1 MPTSDRPEAEAAWRP
16 WSAAAERFEL
26 VRTLGAGGMGIV
38 QEARD
43 RTSGARVALKSLYE
57 RDGQALFR
65 FKREFRALTDVTHP
79 NLVRLYELVVAADG
93 SCFFTMELVDGA
105 VDLVRWLRGE
115 RTGLA
120 LAHTDALTQAPSS
133 RMRMGADGDYE
144 AAPPVETRA
153 ELDVDLVALRAA
165 FRQVAEGV
173 DALHRAGKLHRDL
186 KPSNVLVRPD
196 GHVAILDF
204 GLAADLRDV
213 PEPASATGLPEHAP
227 SDVKTSDS
235 SRRYDS
241 TDRTIS
247 GTALYMSPEQA
258 LARPLTPAS
267 DWYAVGV
274 MLFEA
279 LTGRLPIAGDA
290 LSVMVRKTIAPA
302 VRPSHFVVGIPAD
315 LDDLCLA
322 LLDPDADHRPSAA
335 TILSVLGGRA
345 AEPSASAPFVGR
357 DAPLETLAQAF
368 AESHARPVLVHVRG
382 VSGVGKSTLVARF
395 LAHHARDAWVCEG
408 RCFEQET
415 VPWKAL
421 DAVVDGLVAIVARA
435 TPDERA
441 AWMPEAAGALARMF
455 PAVARV
461 TDQSESGPPDEVRA
475 RAVQALSALVRNL
488 AKTKPVVVHVD
499 DLQWGDEGGVRLLG
513 ELLATHTPLLL
524 VVGSRAEYRGRSP
537 ALRAMDDI
545 ARAHTP
551 SVLVELARLDNDAAT
566 ALVGAIAP
574 ALDAVRVAWVVRE
587 AEGNAF
593 FLQEL
598 ARAAGRLGD
607 TGPVRLDALLRERV
621 CAIGTA
627 PRALLEA
634 CALAARPL
642 PLGIAAK
649 AVGLTTIDPDAL
661 VTLRHEHL
669 ARSTGPSLEDEL
681 ETFHD
686 RVREAVVAL
695 LPPERRRGLHAA
707 LARTLAALPTVSPEA
722 LAAHHEAAGEREEAR
737 VLYLRAAEVAARAL
751 AFERAELFLGR
762 AQQLAGSDAARAEV
776 RERRIHLL
784 TNLGRFADAYA
795 EGRAA
800 LAEVGIELPEAFS
813 PPVLLAGLAR
823 LAWLVRGRDAA
834 GLGALREAREQR
846 THIAVRLLAATMKA
860 AYQVRPELCVTLANA
875 SVALCLSDGNT
886 PDCAIGYMV
895 HGAIFQGGVLGR
907 HAQGNAYGELVLSLV
922 ERYQNSAQRAEVS
935 FVVGYFATAW
945 RQPAEAAEA
954 LFQRALAA
962 GLESGDDF
970 HVGCAAAGLGMS
982 RVMRGAPP
990 ALIIHE
996 GEAHLAILRA
1006 RRLDETV
1013 ATLESAIALTRL
1025 LHEDAPM
1032 PEVAADA
1039 VLAAYGSRH
1048 FAHFQLLA
1056 AAIAAWHTGDEE
1068 RARGQLE
1075 RAEAL
1080 LPDARG
1086 MLHSAEHVFWQA
1098 LSRRAGDPRLALDA
1112 LRLSRWA
1119 SGQRE
1124 NFGAKSALVSA
1135 LLPTAR
1141 REAGRFERVTE
1152 LAITTGRPHVA
1163 ALAREVER
1171 RRG

>member
-1 MPTSDRPEAEAAWRP
+1 
-16 WSAAAERFEL
+16 
-26 VRTLGAGGMGIV
+26 
-38 QEARD
+38 
-43 RTSGARVALKSLYE
+43 
-57 RDGQALFR
+57 
-65 FKREFRALTDVTHP
+65 
-79 NLVRLYELVVAADG
+79 
-93 SCFFTMELVDGA
+93 
-105 VDLVRWLRGE
+105 
-115 RTGLA
+115 
-120 LAHTDALTQAPSS
+120 
-133 RMRMGADGDYE
+133 
-144 AAPPVETRA
+144 
-153 ELDVDLVALRAA
+153 
-165 FRQVAEGV
+165 
-173 DALHRAGKLHRDL
+173 
-186 KPSNVLVRPD
+186 
-196 GHVAILDF
+196 
-204 GLAADLRDV
+204 
-213 PEPASATGLPEHAP
+213 
-227 SDVKTSDS
+227 
-235 SRRYDS
+235 
-241 TDRTIS
+241 
-247 GTALYMSPEQA
+247 
-258 LARPLTPAS
+258 
-267 DWYAVGV
+267 
-274 MLFEA
+274 
-279 LTGRLPIAGDA
+279 
-290 LSVMVRKTIAPA
+290 
-302 VRPSHFVVGIPAD
+302 
-315 LDDLCLA
+315 
-322 LLDPDADHRPSAA
+322 
-335 TILSVLGGRA
+335 
-345 AEPSASAPFVGR
+345 
-357 DAPLETLAQAF
+357 
-368 AESHARPVLVHVRG
+368 
-382 VSGVGKSTLVARF
+382 
-395 LAHHARDAWVCEG
+395 
-408 RCFEQET
+408 
-415 VPWKAL
+415 
-421 DAVVDGLVAIVARA
+421 
-435 TPDERA
+435 
-441 AWMPEAAGALARMF
+441 MF
-455 PAVARV
+455 PSVARV

-475 RAVQALSALVRNL
+475 RAVHALSELVRNL
-488 AKTKPVVVHVD
+488 GKTKPVVVYVD

-545 ARAHTP
+545 ARAHAP
-551 SVLVELARLDNDAAT
+551 SVLVELARLDEAAAT
-566 ALVGAIAP
+566 ALVGAVAP
-574 ALDAVRVAWVVRE
+574 ALDAARVAWVVRE

-621 CAIGTA
+621 GAIDAA

-661 VTLRHEHL
+661 VTLRHERL

-695 LPPERRRGLHAA
+695 LPPERRRALHAA
-707 LARTLAALPTVSPEA
+707 LARTLATLPSVEPEA

-762 AQQLAGSDAARAEV
+762 ALQLAEREAARAEV

-784 TNLGRFADAYA
+784 TNLGRFADAYI
-795 EGRAA
+795 EGRTA
-800 LAEVGIELPEAFS
+800 LAEVGIALPEAFS

-834 GLGALREAREQR
+834 ALSALREAREPR

-860 AYQVRPELCVTLANA
+860 AYQVRPELCVTLANT
-875 SVALCLSDGNT
+875 SVALCLRDGNT

-990 ALIIHE
+990 TLIIHE
-996 GEAHLAILRA
+996 GEAHLGILRA

-1025 LHEDAPM
+1025 LHDAAPM
-1032 PEVAADA
+1032 PEVATDA

-1056 AAIAAWHTGDEE
+1056 AAIAAWHAGDEV

-1098 LSRRAGDPRLALDA
+1098 LSRRAGDPPPGPRRAAPLSLGEWTARELRCQVRAGERALAQGSPRDGPLRACGRARHHHGPPPRGGAGPRGRASPWLSLRCSRAGFRCLAAADSPCCKA
-1112 LRLSRWA
+1112 LWA
-1119 SGQRE
+1119 PRTEVRGSIPGLEQLR
-1124 NFGAKSALVSA
+1124 KSAPCRARTAWFKVGCVSEFRVIHG
-1135 LLPTAR
+1135 LDLNRSSCLELPSPAPAR
-1141 REAGRFERVTE
+1141 GWTSAPVRAWD
-1152 LAITTGRPHVA
+1152 A
-1163 ALAREVER
+1163 APAFKPVH
-1171 RRG
+1171 